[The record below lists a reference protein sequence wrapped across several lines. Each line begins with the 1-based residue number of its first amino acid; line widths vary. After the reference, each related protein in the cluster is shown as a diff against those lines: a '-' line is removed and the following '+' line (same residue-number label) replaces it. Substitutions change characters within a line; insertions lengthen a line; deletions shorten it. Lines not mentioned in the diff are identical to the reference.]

1 MITRHLLTCAALA
14 TMTAALPTFL
24 GCGKTV
30 TRTDQDEVIDLS
42 GKWNDTDSR
51 LVSEEMIADSLDFPW
66 VDQFQKAN
74 GKNPTVR
81 LSRVTVRADGEVI
94 NTDIFLNDIRRA
106 FIKSGRVDVVSS
118 RDEAEVT
125 REEIEDQQQNASAAT
140 TKAARQETGADYM
153 LSGAINVQNDQEGRK
168 AVRFYSVD
176 LFLTD
181 VQSRKQVWAGNKKL
195 KKFVEGAKFQ

>member
-1 MITRHLLTCAALA
+1 MFSRHLLTCAAMA
-14 TMTAALPTFL
+14 TLTASLSTFV
-24 GCGKTV
+24 GCGKSV

-51 LVSEEMIADSLDFPW
+51 LVSEEMIADSLSFPW
-66 VDQFQKAN
+66 VDQYQKAN
-74 GKNPTVR
+74 GRNPTVR

-94 NTDIFLNDIRRA
+94 NTDIFLNDLRRA

-118 RDEAEVT
+118 TTEADIT
-125 REEIEDQQQNASAAT
+125 RETIADQQQHASAAT
-140 TKAARQETGADYM
+140 QKAPRQETGADYM
-153 LSGAINVQNDQEGRK
+153 ISGAINVQNDQEGRK

-181 VQSRKQVWAGNKKL
+181 VQTRKQVWAGNKKL
-195 KKFVEGAKFQ
+195 KKFVEGGSFQ